1 MKKFILLAGLAA
13 MLSASPAF
21 AAMKPM
27 VHKPAAMCM
36 LHGKKVLCSHVCVV
50 HSKKIW
56 CLYHKKHHVMF
67 HKKHHVVHKV
77 VVKKKKY

>member
-13 MLSASPAF
+13 MLSATPAF

-36 LHGKKVLCSHVCVV
+36 LHGKKVLCRHVCIV
-50 HSKKIW
+50 HGKKVW
-56 CLYHKKHHVMF
+56 CLYHAKHHVM
-67 HKKHHVVHKV
+67 HKVVVHKV
-77 VVKKKKY
+77 IVKKKK